1 MGAALPPTDTFDD
14 LYGEVAPAVFAW
26 ASLRIRGPLR
36 PRLDPEDVLQEVCFR
51 AWRAFSSFDPAIG
64 TFRSWVF
71 GIANR
76 VLQEALRSLAK
87 NPSTP
92 TQSAVSSALRE
103 LPNNTS
109 NISQRVVKNEILRT
123 VVNRLDQ
130 LDEHDRKLFI
140 LRGLEG
146 MAHSDVAALLS
157 ISPEVAAKRW
167 QRLRDR
173 LAEDSMIKTL
183 VAV

>member
-1 MGAALPPTDTFDD
+1 MGAAPLPTGTFDD
-14 LYGEVAPAVFAW
+14 LYSEVAPAVFAW
-26 ASLRIRGPLR
+26 ASLRIRGALR

-51 AWRAFSSFDPAIG
+51 AWRAFADFNPELG

-87 NPSTP
+87 NPAHP
-92 TQSAVSSALRE
+92 TQTAASSALRE

-109 NISQRVVKNEILRT
+109 NISQRVVKDEILKT
-123 VVNRLDQ
+123 VVTRLEQ
-130 LDEHDRKLFI
+130 LDEPDRKLFI

-146 MAHSDVAALLS
+146 MPHSDVAALLS
-157 ISPEVAAKRW
+157 VSPEVAAKRW
-167 QRLRDR
+167 QRLRDK
-173 LAEDSMIKTL
+173 LAEDSMIKNL